1 MNTER
6 GQTPG
11 LPKTRRALSGLFAIL
26 VVCEAYPLPTDRD
39 QPLKITADSAVRDD
53 NAGETRYIGDVALTQ
68 GSLTIRADLLTIRHS
83 QASADVVV
91 AEGDPA
97 TLSQVPELGK
107 QPVNAQAQ
115 QIEYHRLDDKIILRD
130 GARIEQD
137 GAIVTGAVI
146 DYLITR
152 QKVSAMSTKQN
163 ATSDQSERPKQRVEV
178 IIPPGAL
185 GPEER

>member
-11 LPKTRRALSGLFAIL
+11 LPKTLRALSGLFAIL

-97 TLSQVPELGK
+97 TQVKYPSWVSSQSTHKLSK
-107 QPVNAQAQ
+107 SNT
-115 QIEYHRLDDKIILRD
+115 
-130 GARIEQD
+130 
-137 GAIVTGAVI
+137 TG
-146 DYLITR
+146 
-152 QKVSAMSTKQN
+152 
-163 ATSDQSERPKQRVEV
+163 
-178 IIPPGAL
+178 
-185 GPEER
+185 

>member
-1 MNTER
+1 M
-6 GQTPG
+6 
-11 LPKTRRALSGLFAIL
+11 
-26 VVCEAYPLPTDRD
+26 
-39 QPLKITADSAVRDD
+39 
-53 NAGETRYIGDVALTQ
+53 
-68 GSLTIRADLLTIRHS
+68 
-83 QASADVVV
+83 
-91 AEGDPA
+91 
-97 TLSQVPELGK
+97 GK

-185 GPEER
+185 DPEER